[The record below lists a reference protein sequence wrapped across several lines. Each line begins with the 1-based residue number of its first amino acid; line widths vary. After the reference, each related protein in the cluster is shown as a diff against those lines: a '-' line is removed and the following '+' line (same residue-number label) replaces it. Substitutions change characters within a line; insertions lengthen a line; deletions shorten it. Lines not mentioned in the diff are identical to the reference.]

1 MMDGD
6 WIIESDITDAEQQEV
21 TAAPGARRLWRRED
35 GFLGRKSTN
44 PGQLAGIFV
53 LIPFHIKIS

>member
-21 TAAPGARRLWRRED
+21 TAAPGVRRLWRRED
-35 GFLGRKSTN
+35 GVFR
-44 PGQLAGIFV
+44 A
-53 LIPFHIKIS
+53 